1 MALET
6 TSPKRALIT
15 GGAHRIGRAIAEDL
29 AAAGYDVAIH
39 ANRSGDAAADLA
51 AALSQKH
58 GVTTAVVRGDL
69 AAAGDVAAL
78 VPAAIAALGPLGVL
92 VNNASIFE
100 EDSIQTLQSEHWRQH
115 MAVNAEA
122 PAILTRAFAE
132 AFEGGG
138 SDGTVPQP
146 AATPA
151 SGLVVNIT
159 DQRVWKPTPRFLSYS
174 ASKATLWW
182 LTRTMAQGL
191 APHVRVVALAP
202 GPIIKA
208 ANQTEADFA
217 HLVTHI
223 PMQRAPARQEFGAT
237 IRFVHQTPSIT
248 GQMIAL
254 DGGQHLAWQTPDALV
269 VE

>member
-1 MALET
+1 MET

-29 AAAGYDVAIH
+29 AAAGYDVAVH
-39 ANRSGDAAADLA
+39 ANRSGDAAEDLA
-51 AALSQKH
+51 ATLSKTH
-58 GVTTAVVRGDL
+58 GVRTAVVRGDL

-78 VPAAIAALGPLGVL
+78 VPAATAALGPLGVL

-100 EDSIQTLQSEHWRQH
+100 EDSIETLDSDHWRRH

-122 PAILTRAFAE
+122 PAVLTRAFAE

-138 SDGTVPQP
+138 GVGGGTVPQP
-146 AATPA
+146 LGQPA

-182 LTRTMAQGL
+182 LTRTMAQAL
-191 APHVRVVALAP
+191 APRVRVVALGP

-208 ANQTEADFA
+208 ANQTDADFA
-217 HLVTHI
+217 GLVSHI
-223 PMQRAPARQEFGAT
+223 PMQRAPAREDFGAT